1 MGNIVVVGS
10 SNTDLTVQVTELP
23 RPGETV
29 LGGEFYRTAGGK
41 GANQAVAAARAGGH
55 VSFVGC
61 VGEDAMG
68 RQALR
73 NLTEEGIDTE
83 HVVATAE
90 APSGVALIMVD
101 AHGENSIAVA
111 PGANAMLRS
120 EILSEA
126 KKVIAEADVL
136 IAQLETP
143 IESVERAVQTAAEG
157 GATVILNPAPAQPL
171 ERKVLKHVSVL
182 TPNAAEA
189 EQLTGIAMDR
199 EEGLR
204 KAASRLRAQG
214 VERVL
219 ITLGPRGVFLSHA
232 AGDEFVPGLQ
242 VQTIDTTAAGDVFNG
257 ALAVALSE
265 GHSLLEAVHFAN
277 TAAALSVTVRGAQR
291 SVPLRRDIDAALA
304 RSGDGVASH
313 QRETASGRNKRAS

>member
-1 MGNIVVVGS
+1 MVGS
-10 SNTDLTVQVTELP
+10 SNTDLTVRVAELP

-41 GANQAVAAARAGGH
+41 GANQAVAAARAGGR

-73 NLTEEGIDTE
+73 NLAEEGIDTE
-83 HVVATAE
+83 HVFAAAE

-101 AHGENSIAVA
+101 ADGENSIAVA
-111 PGANAMLRS
+111 PGANAELLPER
-120 EILSEA
+120 LGEA

-143 IESVERAVQTAAEG
+143 IETVERAVQTAAEG
-157 GATVILNPAPAQPL
+157 GATVVLNPAPAQPL
-171 ERKVLKHVSVL
+171 ERKVLRHVSVL

-189 EQLTGIAMDR
+189 EGLTGVEVDGKS
-199 EEGLR
+199 GLQE
-204 KAASRLRAQG
+204 AAARLHSQG
-214 VERVL
+214 VETVVV
-219 ITLGPRGVFLSHA
+219 TLGARGVYLSGA
-232 AGDEFVPGLQ
+232 AGEELVPGLQ
-242 VQTIDTTAAGDVFNG
+242 VEANDTTAAGDVFNG

-265 GHSLLEAVHFAN
+265 GRSLPEAAHFAN
-277 TAAALSVTVRGAQR
+277 TAAALSVTVRGAQC
-291 SVPLRRDIDAALA
+291 SVPLREDIDAVLV
-304 RSGDGVASH
+304 GMG
-313 QRETASGRNKRAS
+313 TASPGISEKRRSRKSVLPGSG